1 MGRTREQLWAH
12 WQELISEQE
21 RGETGVT
28 VFCRDRGLS
37 TASFYTWRKRLGHAD
52 GTESESAAEQPVR
65 FLEARVAASAEP
77 VYVPPVHG
85 TPIEVRLSKGRSLI
99 VGPGFDA
106 MHLRALIEVLETVV
120 PIGLSSSAA
129 IRVES

>member
-12 WQELISEQE
+12 WQGLISEQE

-28 VFCRDRGLS
+28 AFCRDRGLS
-37 TASFYTWRKRLGHAD
+37 TASFYTWRKRLGQSD
-52 GTESESAAEQPVR
+52 GAESAAEQPVR

-77 VYVPPVHG
+77 VYAPPVHG
-85 TPIEVRLSKGRSLI
+85 TPIEVRLSQGRSLM
-99 VGPGFDA
+99 VGAGFDA
-106 MHLRALIEVLETVV
+106 MHLRALIAVLETVV